1 VPPASYGIKLL
12 FIDTFPQCRPTSKQ
26 LAELRLA
33 AAKAGLLK
41 NQLQIRIDKNVLSPQ
56 ASK

>member
-26 LAELRLA
+26 LAELGLA
-33 AAKAGLLK
+33 AAKGGLHK
-41 NQLQIRIDKNVLSPQ
+41 NRLQIRIDKNVLSAQ